1 MTYCTLNVVQT
12 HRSFCLI
19 FTACTEV
26 VYDVCV
32 CVQSFEIL
40 LSKITITERDREREM
55 AVVIH
60 CHTCTSDKI
69 RLSPRKL
76 PPRRTMFC
84 QHIKSKL
91 MTKIYGSLEATFNWL
106 INRAVHI
113 HPPQATP
120 IHHRL
125 FQRTITT
132 PIPICSLQSWPIQHK
147 QFTSSVEYLAIVD
160 TCGMQ
165 KNLKE
170 WPNLEGG
177 PNFEE

>member
-19 FTACTEV
+19 FTTCTEV
-26 VYDVCV
+26 VYDECV

-84 QHIKSKL
+84 QHIKL
-91 MTKIYGSLEATFNWL
+91 IAKIYSSL
-106 INRAVHI
+106 
-113 HPPQATP
+113 
-120 IHHRL
+120 
-125 FQRTITT
+125 
-132 PIPICSLQSWPIQHK
+132 
-147 QFTSSVEYLAIVD
+147 
-160 TCGMQ
+160 
-165 KNLKE
+165 
-170 WPNLEGG
+170 
-177 PNFEE
+177 